1 MFVDDPKNN
10 SKWIRQKRSLA
21 ADENKQTKLTDFS
34 RVQTMWRN
42 PLSSSKPTLLHTGF
56 TLKFL
61 LLARQ
66 LPGATDPHLP
76 WICQPQKNHTTI
88 PVPSLHPF
96 PCTHHCKMFHLCRP
110 APRPPRIYDLRAEQC
125 GFSKETQFTFIK
137 QEVDTFQPKKKK
149 NEQHFNLLPARDFC
163 DSSGGG
169 VKERWDGDLLALTH
183 TISYLALFV

>member
-1 MFVDDPKNN
+1 
-10 SKWIRQKRSLA
+10 
-21 ADENKQTKLTDFS
+21 
-34 RVQTMWRN
+34 MWRN

-137 QEVDTFQPKKKK
+137 QEVDTFQPKKKEK
-149 NEQHFNLLPARDFC
+149 WTTFQPAPSPWFLWQLWWWSQRKVGWWPPCSDSHYLLPCPLRL
-163 DSSGGG
+163 G
-169 VKERWDGDLLALTH
+169 LLGKVLPGKCQSVNFMCFDDYVYKL
-183 TISYLALFV
+183 IYI